1 MVYTILVQRDKSC
14 NIRLIIINSHSA
26 SFLYTGYI
34 HCKSNIAV
42 YFHAALTQLHPK
54 GIECYHDLI
63 FFSHFSCKQEV
74 FDWGEP
80 ERAPHSRD
88 LHHFFVSYTRLTSVH
103 PIAYNRIS
111 TWKTGI
117 LRARAGRI
125 CAAPPARA
133 LDPAGLRA
141 NCASG
146 LDTPCSV
153 HERCPSIYAG

>member
-1 MVYTILVQRDKSC
+1 MYYLLAANSDFLDTPV
-14 NIRLIIINSHSA
+14 LI
-26 SFLYTGYI
+26 
-34 HCKSNIAV
+34 
-42 YFHAALTQLHPK
+42 
-54 GIECYHDLI
+54 
-63 FFSHFSCKQEV
+63 
-74 FDWGEP
+74 WGEP

-88 LHHFFVSYTRLTSVH
+88 LHHFLVSYVRPSDGRRLSIRD

-117 LRARAGRI
+117 LRARAPDTGMVN